1 MPNHKTINAIKTILF
16 FISKNSTKSVP
27 WKLFLGPFVFIEN
40 YAQTQLEK

>member
-1 MPNHKTINAIKTILF
+1 MGINGILSLYVIF